1 VWRAARFYQVAGRRL
16 DSFSSVLQKQAKAIK
31 CVVHQQAGE
40 ILFYIRIFSPA
51 SLCARAPMLRVFS
64 ARTTPTTRRE
74 KRGESSEREKS
85 LSDLSMDEKTAG
97 EEKHRQ
103 GHTRERRAV
112 EPD

>member
-51 SLCARAPMLRVFS
+51 SLSLCARSDVESFFS
-64 ARTTPTTRRE
+64 ADNTHNAQREERRI
-74 KRGESSEREKS
+74 K
-85 LSDLSMDEKTAG
+85 
-97 EEKHRQ
+97 
-103 GHTRERRAV
+103 RERKV
-112 EPD
+112 LE